1 MSQLELEDE
10 VQDDLKRATGEFTKD
25 NDDVNKL
32 NRILQLTG
40 FSDPVYAEAYVTVHH
55 YDIVLDVT
63 VINRTKETL
72 QNLCLELATMGD
84 LKLVERPQNYTLAPE
99 SSKQIRANIKV
110 SSTETGVIFGNIVY
124 ETSNVLERNV
134 VVLNDIHIDIMDYIS
149 PATCADVAFRTMW
162 AEFEWENK
170 VCLMCIAFDVFSDC
184 LLKFHKYISDVM
196 YDFLWKA
203 NLFGCLTCYLFCFM
217 LPVILGYPLSHFVR
231 GP

>member
-1 MSQLELEDE
+1 MIRFFQGMSQLELEDQ

-25 NDDVNKL
+25 ENDGNKL

-55 YDIVLDVT
+55 YDIALEVT

-72 QNLCLELATMGD
+72 QNMCLELATMGD
-84 LKLVERPQNYTLAPE
+84 LKLVERPQNYSLAPE
-99 SSKQIRANIKV
+99 TSMQIKANIKV

-124 ETSNVLERNV
+124 ETSNVMERNV

-149 PATCADVAFRTMW
+149 PAVCSEAAFRTMW

-170 VCLMCIAFDVFSDC
+170 VIHRN
-184 LLKFHKYISDVM
+184 LLHFFV
-196 YDFLWKA
+196 
-203 NLFGCLTCYLFCFM
+203 NLFE
-217 LPVILGYPLSHFVR
+217 LGINHYRCGLHVR
-231 GP
+231 LL

>member
-10 VQDDLKRATGEFTKD
+10 VQDDLKAATGGFTKET
-25 NDDVNKL
+25 DDANRL

-40 FSDPVYAEAYVTVHH
+40 FSDPVYAEAFVTVHH

-84 LKLVERPQNYTLAPE
+84 LKLVDRPQNYTLAPE

-124 ETSNVLERNV
+124 ETSNVMERSV

-149 PATCADVAFRTMW
+149 PATCADVTFRNMW

-170 VCLMCIAFDVFSDC
+170 VICFFLCRMELLQNFARYSPLLVYILLYYQFRLVRLPYLISDC
-184 LLKFHKYISDVM
+184 YI
-196 YDFLWKA
+196 
-203 NLFGCLTCYLFCFM
+203 CLTFFPM
-217 LPVILGYPLSHFVR
+217 
-231 GP
+231 

>member
-25 NDDVNKL
+25 GDDANKL

-99 SSKQIRANIKV
+99 SSKQIKANIKV

-124 ETSNVLERNV
+124 ETSSNVLERTV
-134 VVLNDIHIDIMDYIS
+134 IVLNDIHIDIMDYIS
-149 PATCADVAFRTMW
+149 PASCADVAFRTMW

-170 VCLMCIAFDVFSDC
+170 VRLFSLSLIANFFNPMVIKHGATLFAHSNPTSIIKKYGRETFQV
-184 LLKFHKYISDVM
+184 LLR
-196 YDFLWKA
+196 L
-203 NLFGCLTCYLFCFM
+203 
-217 LPVILGYPLSHFVR
+217 
-231 GP
+231 

>member
-1 MSQLELEDE
+1 MYLGISCLQGMTQLELEDE

-25 NDDVNKL
+25 GDDANKL

-84 LKLVERPQNYTLAPE
+84 LKLVDRPQNYTLAPE

-124 ETSNVLERNV
+124 ETSNVLERTV

-149 PATCADVAFRTMW
+149 PGNCADVAFRSMW

-170 VCLMCIAFDVFSDC
+170 VR
-184 LLKFHKYISDVM
+184 
-196 YDFLWKA
+196 DFYF
-203 NLFGCLTCYLFCFM
+203 NIT
-217 LPVILGYPLSHFVR
+217 
-231 GP
+231 

>member
-1 MSQLELEDE
+1 MSQLELEDA
-10 VQDDLKRATGEFTKD
+10 VQDDLKAATGQFTKD
-25 NDDVNKL
+25 ADDTNKL

-40 FSDPVYAEAYVTVHH
+40 FSDPVYAEAFVTVHH

-84 LKLVERPQNYTLAPE
+84 LKLVDRPQNYTLAPE

-124 ETSNVLERNV
+124 ETSNVMERSV

-149 PATCADVAFRTMW
+149 PATCADVAFRNMW

-170 VCLMCIAFDVFSDC
+170 VICIFFKLSAFFKIIYIVFD
-184 LLKFHKYISDVM
+184 
-196 YDFLWKA
+196 
-203 NLFGCLTCYLFCFM
+203 T
-217 LPVILGYPLSHFVR
+217 
-231 GP
+231 

>member
-1 MSQLELEDE
+1 MFFCTKCKFFLEKYLYFSSIYFPFSLRSRFWFFIDVCDLNLHFVSLTSFNFQGMSQLELEDE
-10 VQDDLKRATGEFTKD
+10 VQDDLKRATGEFIKD
-25 NDDVNKL
+25 GDDANKL

-84 LKLVERPQNYTLAPE
+84 LKLVDRPQNYTLAPE
-99 SSKQIRANIKV
+99 SSKQIKANIKV

-124 ETSNVLERNV
+124 ETSNVHERMV

-149 PATCADVAFRTMW
+149 PAVCTDVAFRTMW

-170 VCLMCIAFDVFSDC
+170 VNHLAV
-184 LLKFHKYISDVM
+184 
-196 YDFLWKA
+196 
-203 NLFGCLTCYLFCFM
+203 LT
-217 LPVILGYPLSHFVR
+217 
-231 GP
+231 